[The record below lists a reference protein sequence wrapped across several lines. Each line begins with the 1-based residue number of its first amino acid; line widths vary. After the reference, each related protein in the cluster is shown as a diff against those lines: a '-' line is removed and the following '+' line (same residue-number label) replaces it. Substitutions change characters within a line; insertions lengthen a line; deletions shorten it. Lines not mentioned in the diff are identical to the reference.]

1 VEIAHRADEAGIS
14 VPPPYRRN
22 IRVLLAPDRQSVSE
36 LTFTLV
42 EIPAGS
48 GTDEH
53 THDRL
58 ELIYIVEGR
67 AIISCNGQPSS
78 VSQDDV
84 ILVRSG
90 ELHRVANGGDDTL
103 RMATV
108 FVPGYPAAEN
118 YERCLTSAVATAG
131 GAV

>member
-1 VEIAHRADEAGIS
+1 MEIAHRADETGIS
-14 VPPPYRRN
+14 VPAPYRRD
-22 IRVLLAPDRQSVSE
+22 IRVLLAPDRRSVSE

-42 EIPAGS
+42 EIPPGS

-53 THDRL
+53 THDRV

-67 AIISCNGQPSS
+67 ATVSCDGQPRF

-84 ILVRSG
+84 ILVRTG
-90 ELHRVANGGDDTL
+90 ELHRVTNGGDETL

-118 YERCLTSAVATAG
+118 YERCLTSALSTAG